1 MSATIT
7 LAEAMQR
14 VLGVPCDPVGVETVA
29 LADALS
35 RHLAHAVATD
45 GPWPSTDRSAM
56 DGFAVAAGSGLAA
69 GTELPVVG
77 DSLAGHPFAGSLPAG
92 AAIRIMTGAVV
103 PAGAD
108 AVVPVEQTSGFEGS
122 PVVLSAPVQ
131 RGQNIRPI
139 GSEARAGQVV
149 LAAGCH
155 LRAAE
160 LGALA
165 VLGHHRVEV
174 RQRPLVRVLPTG
186 DEVVPVDQ
194 VPLPHQ
200 VRESNSW
207 AIAAQV
213 TAAGG
218 RAERLPVA
226 PDDAQALRACLE
238 SALADADV
246 LLTIGGVS
254 KGSHDLVH
262 GTLRE
267 LGVAAEFHG
276 IELKPGK
283 PTFFGVRRAARATFV
298 FGLPGNP
305 ASCITVFDLL
315 VRPLLQRLLGGEPRA
330 WTAQAVLRGSWKP
343 NARLQATPVR
353 LFVEGAALAAEVLP
367 PSPSGDPFSLV
378 YGDAYALLPPGSKP
392 GELRVAT
399 IVPYLADGPC
409 A

>member
-1 MSATIT
+1 MAATIT

-14 VLGVPCDPVGVETVA
+14 VLGVQCDPVGVETVA
-29 LADALS
+29 LADALG
-35 RHLAHAVATD
+35 RHLAHDVATD

-56 DGFAVAAGSGLAA
+56 DGFAVAAGNGLAA
-69 GTELPVVG
+69 GAELPVVG
-77 DSLAGHPFAGSLPAG
+77 DSLAGHPFAGPLPDG
-92 AAIRIMTGAVV
+92 TAIRIMTGAVV
-103 PAGAD
+103 PPGAD
-108 AVVPVEQTSGFEGS
+108 AVVPVELTSGFDGS
-122 PVVLSAPVQ
+122 PVVLRAPVQ
-131 RGQNIRPI
+131 RGQNIRPV
-139 GSEARAGQVV
+139 GSEAHAGQVV
-149 LAAGCH
+149 LGGGARI
-155 LRAAE
+155 RAYGI
-160 LGALA
+160 GALA
-165 VLGHHRVEV
+165 VLGHHRVAV
-174 RQRPLVRVLPTG
+174 RARPLVRVLPTG

-207 AIAAQV
+207 ALAAQV
-213 TAAGG
+213 AAAGAQ
-218 RAERLPVA
+218 AERLPVA
-226 PDDAQALRACLE
+226 PDDAPALRACVE
-238 SALADADV
+238 QALVGADV

-267 LGVAAEFHG
+267 LGVTAEFHG

-283 PTFFGVRRAARATFV
+283 PTFFGVRRGARPTFV

-315 VRPLLQRLLGGEPRA
+315 VRPLLQRLLGSMPHR
-330 WTAQAVLRGSWKP
+330 WTALATLRGSWKP

-353 LFVEGAALAAEVLP
+353 LLEEAGLLAVEVLP

-378 YGDAYALLPPGSKP
+378 CGDAYALLPPNSKP
-392 GELRVAT
+392 GELRFVT